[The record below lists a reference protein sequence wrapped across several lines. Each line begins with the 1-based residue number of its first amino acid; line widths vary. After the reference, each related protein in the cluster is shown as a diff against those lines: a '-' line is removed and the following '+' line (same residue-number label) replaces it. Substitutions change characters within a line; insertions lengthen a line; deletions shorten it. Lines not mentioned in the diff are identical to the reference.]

1 MNKTVL
7 ALAALFVTSSL
18 LRAEGPADPA
28 PPEPPPMRVGVVNLR
43 DVYNGFEKVK
53 DFTDRLEAEKKAQQ
67 EELTKLEKEIKGKYD
82 MRDPL
87 AKDSKL
93 RMNLTVEI
101 VQLEAKHEFMVKMWN
116 ETVKNKLDSGVAAL
130 YNDIRDEVDA
140 YAKEAKLTLVF
151 KVDSGRLTEDE
162 DMGANNKIN
171 LRSVLFHDP
180 SYDITK
186 PVLARLNEKY
196 AKEKPAGPPKEG
208 DKTGE
213 GEKQPGGGANG
224 AGTKEGEKK

>member
-1 MNKTVL
+1 MKRPV
-7 ALAALFVTSSL
+7 ALLPSFFLIAAF
-18 LRAEGPADPA
+18 ACADGPADPA
-28 PPEPPPMRVGVVNLR
+28 PELPPMRVGVVNLR
-43 DVYNGFEKVK
+43 EVYNGFAKVK

-151 KVDSGRLTEDE
+151 KVDSGRLTDDE

-171 LRSVLFHDP
+171 LRGVLFHDP

-186 PVLARLNEKY
+186 PILTRLNEKY
-196 AKEKPAGPPKEG
+196 AKEKPAEPPKDG
-208 DKTGE
+208 DKPGD
-213 GEKQPGGGANG
+213 GEKPANGDKGANG
-224 AGTKEGEKK
+224 GNK

>member
-1 MNKTVL
+1 MKNSVL
-7 ALAALFVTSSL
+7 VLPALLLLSSL
-18 LRAEGPADPA
+18 ARAEGPAEPPPA
-28 PPEPPPMRVGVVNLR
+28 EPPPMRVGVVNLR

-196 AKEKPAGPPKEG
+196 AKEKAAGPPKEG
-208 DKTGE
+208 DKPVD
-213 GEKQPGGGANG
+213 GEKPPGGGANG
-224 AGTKEGEKK
+224 SGTKEGENK